1 MPVDSVLGRKS
12 LVALLTIN
20 PVILFSFF
28 GERFHRRNIINEI
41 HALHGQVPAGP
52 AAVGSESPDLQQFF
66 GCDDTDSLY
75 IFIPYL

>member
-1 MPVDSVLGRKS
+1 MPVDSVLGRKG

-52 AAVGSESPDLQQFF
+52 AAVGSEPPDLQQVRSI
-66 GCDDTDSLY
+66 G
-75 IFIPYL
+75 